1 MLYARRL
8 SLLNEILFKNFMHD
22 IITAW
27 LVFLVKL
34 HPKLFKYAGS
44 RLDHTVMSKVSVSS
58 FQLCQ
63 QASLTIP
70 HYNYYLAQ

>member
-1 MLYARRL
+1 MLYARHL
-8 SLLNEILFKNFMHD
+8 SLLNEILFKKFIHD

-34 HPKLFKYAGS
+34 HPKLFKYAGT
-44 RLDHTVMSKVSVSS
+44 RLNYTVMSRVSVSS
-58 FQLCQ
+58 FQLCH
-63 QASLTIP
+63 QASLTKP